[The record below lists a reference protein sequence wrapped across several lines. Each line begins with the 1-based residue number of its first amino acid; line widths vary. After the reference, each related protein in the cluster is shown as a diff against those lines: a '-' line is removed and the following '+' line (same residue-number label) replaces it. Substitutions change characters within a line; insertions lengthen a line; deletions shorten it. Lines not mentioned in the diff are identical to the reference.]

1 MIDFYING
9 QKVDVQIEDEQTI
22 GDVLKS
28 FESTCEENDAAVIGI
43 TVNGKLI
50 TAEIF
55 DEEASKALEK
65 DTKFEFSIITK
76 NEIKESFIRL
86 SELFTQLADQME
98 GVPVALQSGKNL
110 EVSESIKKLADII
123 DQFCHIATL
132 ASLFPD
138 TFDTGNLNGINFKD
152 FFAEFSPILK
162 DFEDALQNNDTVMLG
177 DLSEYEICP
186 RLKEISEALKTMQ
199 EA

>member
-110 EVSESIKKLADII
+110 EVSESIKKLADSI

-186 RLKEISEALKTMQ
+186 RLKDIANALKNM
-199 EA
+199 

>member
-1 MIDFYING
+1 MIEFYING
-9 QKVDVQIEDEQTI
+9 QQVEVQLENEQTI

-28 FESTCEENDAAVIGI
+28 FESTCEENKAAVIGI
-43 TVNGKLI
+43 IVNDKQI
-50 TAEIF
+50 TADIF
-55 DEEASKALEK
+55 DEEAAKPLGK
-65 DTKFEFSIITK
+65 DTKFEFSIVTE
-76 NEIKESFIRL
+76 NDIKASFSKL
-86 SELFTQLADQME
+86 SELFSELANQME

-110 EVSESIKKLADII
+110 EVSESIKKLADSI

-132 ASLFPD
+132 ASLFPE
-138 TFDTGNLNGINFKD
+138 TFSSESLNGINFKD

-186 RLKEISEALKTMQ
+186 RLKDISKALQ
-199 EA
+199 NL